1 MINAHKNYFIIL
13 KRNTAGNLDIIST
26 GDGAGI
32 ADTSGRDVYGNK
44 IAVYN
49 FNISKYVQAISSGSE
64 NNTDLYLATYR
75 FAGTDPAIN
84 ILNSSVNNTLLNIGY
99 VPSRV
104 IVAGPNYSDPKYK
117 LKLNLTYTLIK

>member
-1 MINAHKNYFIIL
+1 
-13 KRNTAGNLDIIST
+13 
-26 GDGAGI
+26 
-32 ADTSGRDVYGNK
+32 
-44 IAVYN
+44 
-49 FNISKYVQAISSGSE
+49 VQAISSGSE